1 MRITILGSGGSTGVP
16 GAAGVGWGRCDPSQP
31 RNRRLRPSI
40 LVEQDNRLI
49 LIDTSPDLR
58 AQLLAAGVHRL
69 DAVLYTHA
77 HADHLHGIDDLRP
90 VNRAMGAPLD
100 IYADPETLATIR
112 QRFGYVFDPLPDG
125 VDFYYKPVLL
135 PHELTDRQGF
145 AVGGLSILPLV
156 QDHGYGTSL
165 GFRFG
170 REAAYTTDVVR
181 LSDEDLEAL
190 AGVKLWVVGALGDQA
205 HPTHAHVERVLEW
218 IERVRPRRAVLT
230 HMGVGLDYDSLRRKL
245 PIGVEPGYDG
255 MVIEV
260 GAAE

>member
-1 MRITILGSGGSTGVP
+1 MKITLLGTGASTGVP
-16 GAAGVGWGRCDPSQP
+16 GAAGIGWGRCDPSQP

-40 LVEQDNRLI
+40 LVEQDNTLI
-49 LIDTSPDLR
+49 LVDTSPDLR
-58 AQLLAAGVHRL
+58 MQLLGAGVSRL

-100 IYADPETLATIR
+100 LYADPDTLAVIR

-135 PHELTDRQGF
+135 PHELADSRSF
-145 AVGGLSILPLV
+145 RLGGLEILPMA
-156 QDHGYGTSL
+156 QDHGYGTSM

-170 REAAYTTDVVR
+170 TEAAYTTDVVR
-181 LSDEDLEAL
+181 LSDGAL
-190 AGVKLWVVGALGDQA
+190 AALRGIKLWVVGALGDQT
-205 HPTHAHVERVLEW
+205 HPTHAHVDRVLEW
-218 IERVRPRRAVLT
+218 VERIRPRRTVLT
-230 HMGVGLDYDSLRRKL
+230 HMGVGLDYDSLRRQL
-245 PIGVEPGYDG
+245 PAGIEPGYDG

-260 GAAE
+260 